1 MLKFY
6 TMANTTPIVISGFD
20 RTKYR
25 YAINNSL
32 RDGTSGERTQIL
44 RILKNGSG
52 LKEFVAEATD
62 GVIYPMFLDSDY
74 NRTTKL
80 AIAHNKINF
89 SHLIRIAFYFVQD
102 TGEKLLLY
110 SQNILDPSEYSNT
123 MYLTSAYSS
132 NEDLASVDDEIS
144 YFIKQMV
151 QTEKDILSDRSFW
164 SNVVNI
170 ASSHFLAPFVVV
182 IDNGVTVDFKWNG
195 DGDVTPFLNAPSLY
209 YMLTEKRFFTVN
221 KFKNYKPDVMAYN
234 PAFAY
239 NPLEI
244 TFESINDYA
253 YNYGVSAPQAVK
265 TNIQPVTL
273 EQAPEV
279 KEVSQF
285 NLLHVEIP
293 SKLFPYW
300 YNDVNRL
307 TKNLGMS
314 LPDGFYNSDF
324 VGFKREDNSY
334 SLNNKFKQSPSYLN
348 KYFYIFTQIKDVANM
363 SELCKETGNFRLPM
377 VANDDKKRVP
387 YFGIGR
393 CDIAP
398 YDFDIEMADSYVV
411 TYQIYYGNDDLNG
424 FGSQIGSE
432 MLHYLYGDET
442 EHNEVNNNYTI
453 QPDGPQNP
461 DDPESQPS
469 GGFTGTTSVG
479 GKGTWKA
486 NQDKTS
492 IDYTKDP
499 TTDKLAPLPPTGSPL
514 SANVSILKMSS
525 TAIKSL
531 AAQTWQS
538 GGWMSA
544 LKDYTGAS
552 SVGQGIS
559 DVKACFLDMNPL
571 IQSYNLEQIAGHPLT
586 TPIACSKMQQFYQFY
601 IGKISVPKYFDSFLD
616 YSPYTSFKLDLPFST
631 SIDLP
636 PELVVGDIIEIGL
649 RADIV
654 NGYATYRIQNSQKI
668 IADVPC
674 NVFVNVP
681 FTTSEYSVNRI
692 DFILSEIAKVGG
704 AMGVTHF
711 SSEAATASAT
721 AVGLGALGNVP
732 GVYDALHIPH
742 TEDVGALTNRTYH
755 QISSSSPSTIGA
767 MGLRACVLRTT
778 RPYVLIP
785 NDYYNMNGAPSSAIT
800 QLANCTGYFEVSKFY
815 GTLNC
820 TSEEYAEV
828 EALLSAGVYP

>member
-6 TMANTTPIVISGFD
+6 TELNSTPIVISGFN
-20 RTKYR
+20 KNSYR
-25 YAINNSL
+25 YSINNSL
-32 RDGTSGERTQIL
+32 RNGQSGELTEIL
-44 RILKNGSG
+44 RIQKNGSG
-52 LKEFVAEATD
+52 LREFVTAATA
-62 GVIYPMFLDSDY
+62 GTTYALYLTEDY
-74 NRTTKL
+74 SRMTKL
-80 AIAHNKINF
+80 AISYNKIDF
-89 SHLIRIAFYFVQD
+89 SDMVRIAFYYED
-102 TGEKLLLY
+102 ETGGRMLLY
-110 SQNILDPSEYSNT
+110 SQNIFDSTKHTDT

-132 NEDLASVDDEIS
+132 NEDLGSVDDEIS

-151 QTEKDILSDRSFW
+151 QTEKDILSDRNQW
-164 SNVVNI
+164 SNIVNI
-170 ASSHFLAPFVVV
+170 ASSHFLAPFVCV
-182 IDNGVTVDFKWNG
+182 IDNGISINFHWNG
-195 DGDVTPFLNAPSLY
+195 DGVVTPFLNAPSLY
-209 YMLTEKRFFTVN
+209 YMLTGFRFFRVN
-221 KFKNYKPDVMAYN
+221 KFKNYMNGTQPYY
-234 PAFAY
+234 PGFAY

-244 TFESINDYA
+244 TFEKIDDYS
-253 YNYGVSAPQAVK
+253 YNYGVSAPQAVMA
-265 TNIQPVTL
+265 NVQNVTL

-279 KEVSQF
+279 NKVAQF

-293 SKLFPYW
+293 TKLFPYW
-300 YNDVNRL
+300 YNNVNKL
-307 TKNLGMS
+307 TGDLGMT
-314 LPDGFYNSDF
+314 LPAGYYDAEF
-324 VGFKREDNSY
+324 VGFKRDDGTY
-334 SLNNKFKQSPSYLN
+334 CLNNKFKKNPATTN
-348 KYFYIFTQIKDVANM
+348 KYFYVFTQINDVANM
-363 SELCKETGNFRLPM
+363 SELCETTGNFLLPF
-377 VANDDKKRVP
+377 VSNTDKRIVP
-387 YFGIGR
+387 SFGIGR
-393 CDIAP
+393 CDISP
-398 YDFDIEMADSYVV
+398 SDFETEMSDSYVV
-411 TYQIYYGNDDLNG
+411 TYQIYYGLDALHG

-432 MLHYLYGDET
+432 MFHFLYNDET
-442 EHNEVNNNYTI
+442 EHDDINTNYTTP
-453 QPDGPQNP
+453 PDGPQNP

-469 GGFTGTTSVG
+469 GGFTAATSVG

-514 SANVSILKMSS
+514 SANVSILKMSA

-531 AAQTWQS
+531 ASQTWQD
-538 GGWMSA
+538 GGWLSA

-559 DVKACFLDMNPL
+559 DVKACFLNMEPI
-571 IQSYNLEQIAGHPLT
+571 IQSYSLEQIAGHPLT
-586 TPIACSKMQQFYQFY
+586 TPIICSKMQQFYQLY

-616 YSPYTSFKLDLPFST
+616 YAPYTSFKLDLPFAT
-631 SIDLP
+631 SVDLP
-636 PELVVGDIIEIGL
+636 PELVVGDMIEIGL

-704 AMGVTHF
+704 AMGVMHY
-711 SSEAATASAT
+711 SSEAATAGAT
-721 AVGLGALGNVP
+721 AVGLGALGNVS

-742 TEDVGALTNRTYH
+742 TEDVGALANRTYH
-755 QISSSSPSTIGA
+755 QISSSSPATIGA

-785 NDYYNMNGAPSSAIT
+785 NDYYNFNGAPSSAIT
-800 QLANCTGYFEVSKFY
+800 QLANCQGYFEVSKFY

>member
-6 TMANTTPIVISGFD
+6 TIANNTPIVISGFNK
-20 RTKYR
+20 TKYR
-25 YAINNSL
+25 YSINNSI
-32 RDGTSGERTQIL
+32 RDGKSGEL
-44 RILKNGSG
+44 VEPFRIHKNGSG
-52 LKEFVAEATD
+52 LKEFVTDATND
-62 GVIYPMFLDSDY
+62 VAYNLFLDSAH
-74 NRTTKL
+74 NRPTKL
-80 AIAHNKINF
+80 AISCNKIDF
-89 SHLIRIAFYFVQD
+89 SDMVRVAFYFVPD
-102 TGEKLLLY
+102 TGAHLLLY
-110 SQNILDPSEYSNT
+110 SQNIFDPAKHDDT

-132 NEDLASVDDEIS
+132 NEDLPTVDDEIS
-144 YFIKQMV
+144 YFIKQMI

-164 SNVVNI
+164 SNTVSI
-170 ASSHFLAPFVVV
+170 ASSHFLAPFVAITDIAVSV
-182 IDNGVTVDFKWNG
+182 KFNWNG
-195 DGDVTPFLNAPSLY
+195 DGVITPFLNAPSLY

-221 KFKNYKPDVMAYN
+221 KLKNYKPDVMPYS

-253 YNYGVSAPQAVK
+253 YNYGVSAPHAIK
-265 TNIQPVTL
+265 ASIQPVTL
-273 EQAPEV
+273 AQAPEV
-279 KEVSQF
+279 KEISQF

-300 YNDVNRL
+300 YNNVNKL
-307 TKNLGMS
+307 TTNLGMT
-314 LPDGFYNSDF
+314 LPAGYYDSEF
-324 VGFKREDNSY
+324 VGFKRDDGTY
-334 SLNNKFKQSPSYLN
+334 CLNNKFKKSAAYNN

-363 SELCKETGNFRLPM
+363 SELCKETGNFLMPM
-377 VANDDKKRVP
+377 VADDDKKRVP
-387 YFGIGR
+387 SFGIGR
-393 CDIAP
+393 CDIDP
-398 YDFDIEMADSYVV
+398 NDFDTEMSDSYVV
-411 TYQIYYGNDDLNG
+411 TYQMYYENNDLNG
-424 FGSQIGSE
+424 FGSQSGSE
-432 MLHYLYGDET
+432 MLHYLYNDET
-442 EHNEVNNNYTI
+442 EHDDINTNYTTP
-453 QPDGPQNP
+453 PDGPQNP

-469 GGFTGTTSVG
+469 GGFSGATSVG

-531 AAQTWQS
+531 ATQTWQS
-538 GGWMSA
+538 GGWLSA

-559 DVKACFLDMNPL
+559 DVKACFLDMEPL
-571 IQSYNLEQIAGHPLT
+571 IQSYNLEQIAGHTLT
-586 TPIACSKMQQFYQFY
+586 TPITCSKMQQFYQFY

-616 YSPYTSFKLDLPFST
+616 YAPYTSFKLDLPFAT

-636 PELVVGDIIEIGL
+636 PELVVGDVVEIGL

-681 FTTSEYSVNRI
+681 FTTSEYSVNRT

-704 AMGVTHF
+704 ALGVMHY
-711 SSEAATASAT
+711 SSEAAVAGAT
-721 AVGLGALGNVP
+721 AVGLGALGNIP

-742 TEDVGALTNRTYH
+742 TEDVGALANRTYR
-755 QISSSSPSTIGA
+755 QISSSSPATIGA

-785 NDYYNMNGAPSSAIT
+785 NDYYLFNGAPSSAIT
-800 QLANCTGYFEVSKFY
+800 QLANCQNYFEVSKFY